1 MWEFLLGHSLWA
13 FRSGEIAF
21 ARGWPLWVLWALGA
35 LGLAGIALSMLRNR
49 QLGPVRM
56 AVLGLLQ
63 FAFLALLLVLLW
75 RPVLNV
81 ERIREREN
89 VVALLVDD
97 SGSVNVKPDAKA
109 PSLREQAVQA
119 LQGDV
124 TKQLA
129 ASSQLR
135 LFSFSN
141 RPVSIESLAE
151 LKGGASATRI
161 GEALESMTQMAASV
175 PLAAIVVVTDGAE
188 TGGTLDEATLA
199 RLSATGIPVHTVGLG
214 AESPTN
220 DLELEQ
226 LQVPGTGVAGEML
239 RATVSIRHQDQRS
252 TRIRVY
258 DGGELVAAQDVA
270 LGGTAGLTSANVE
283 FPAGKAGLR
292 DLRVVVDTARD
303 ETNVANNARRAL
315 VEVSDRRR
323 SILYIEGEPRWEYKF
338 IRRAIEADKSLRLVS
353 VVRATPNRYYRQG
366 VTSASDLEDGFPRT
380 AAELDS
386 YDAVIIGS
394 LEAAALS
401 TEQHEWLRDFVDRR
415 GGSLLMLAGRDG
427 LGDGGWGRVP
437 VGALLPSV
445 LPRGATPSYG
455 ARASRVRLT
464 TYGAASAVGQLD
476 FDATKNVAQWATM
489 PALADFQS
497 LGRLRPGAIV
507 LLEALA
513 ADHADPLLVTQRY
526 GRGATWLLATATTW
540 RWQMRL
546 PVPDQRHEVFWRQ
559 LLHALSTPS
568 PAQVS
573 LRTDRSVA
581 EEGPQQLEAEVLGE
595 TFQPIPEVKV
605 EVTATADSGE
615 SVPVRVEPSGRGDGR
630 YSVNVQTATPGLY
643 RIELKARAGDR
654 ELPGAMAHVRREDG
668 VSEQFSAYQ
677 HRPMLERIARETG
690 GRYWPLDQISEL
702 PEAIRYSRAG
712 MVERQTLDLWNMPL
726 AFLLLVLLK
735 LIEWLLRRH
744 WRRL

>member
-1 MWEFLLGHSLWA
+1 MWEFLLGQSLWA
-13 FRSGEIAF
+13 FRSGELAF
-21 ARGWPLWVLWALGA
+21 ARGWPLWVLFVLAL
-35 LGLAGIALSMLRNR
+35 LGFAAIAYSMSRNR
-49 QLGPVRM
+49 QLGTVRM
-56 AVLGLLQ
+56 SVLGLLQ

-81 ERIREREN
+81 ERIRDREN
-89 VVALLVDD
+89 VVAVLVDD
-97 SGSVNVKPDAKA
+97 SGSTNTKVDAKSL
-109 PSLREQAVQA
+109 SLREQAVQA
-119 LQGDV
+119 LQGGV

-129 ASSQLR
+129 ASSELR
-135 LFSFSN
+135 LFSFSD
-141 RPVSIESLAE
+141 RAASVESLTE

-175 PLAAIVVVTDGAE
+175 PVAGIVVVTDGAE

-199 RLSATGIPVHTVGLG
+199 RLAATGIPVHTVGLG
-214 AESPTN
+214 PEVLTN

-226 LQVPGTGVAGEML
+226 LQVPGTGVAGETL
-239 RATVSIRHQDQRS
+239 RATVSIRHQEQRS
-252 TRIRVY
+252 TKVRVY

-270 LGGTAGLTSANVE
+270 LAGTAGLTSANVE

-292 DLRVVVDTARD
+292 DLRVVIDTARD
-303 ETNVANNARRAL
+303 ESNISNNARRAL

-338 IRRAIEADKSLRLVS
+338 IRRAVEADKSLRLVS

-386 YDAVIIGS
+386 YDAIIIGS

-401 TEQHEWLRDFVDRR
+401 TEQHEWLRDFVDKR

-427 LGDGGWGRVP
+427 LGDGGWARVP
-437 VGALLPSV
+437 VGPLLPSV

-455 ARASRVRLT
+455 ARASQVRLT

-476 FDATKNVAQWATM
+476 ADATKNAAQWATL

-546 PVPDQRHEVFWRQ
+546 PLADQRHELFWRQ
-559 LLHALSTPS
+559 ILHALSTPS
-568 PAQVS
+568 PVQVS

-581 EEGPQQLEAEVLGE
+581 EDGPLELEAEVLGE
-595 TFQPIPEVKV
+595 TFQPVPQVQV

-630 YSVNVQTATPGLY
+630 YSVNVQSATPGLY
-643 RIELKARAGDR
+643 RIELKAHVGDR
-654 ELPGAMAHVRREDG
+654 ELPGATTHVRRENG
-668 VSEQFSAYQ
+668 VGEQFSAYQ

-690 GRYWPLDQISEL
+690 GRYWRLDQIGEL
-702 PEAIRYSRAG
+702 PEAMRYSRAG

-726 AFLLLVLLK
+726 ALLLLALLK
-735 LIEWLLRRH
+735 GAEWLLRRQ